1 MAARIEIRVEV
12 PEEMAQR
19 VDRPP
24 IEIVRILELGFQ
36 QYEAAKKPPR
46 ARVIEALR
54 GTGLITQL
62 GSDILQRYGA
72 DETRRRQPPLQAEG
86 KPVSQLIIQE
96 RDRC

>member
-12 PEEMAQR
+12 PEEMAR
-19 VDRPP
+19 RLDRPRM
-24 IEIVRILELGFQ
+24 EIIRILELGLQ

-62 GSDILQRYGA
+62 GSDILQRYGT
-72 DETRRRQPPLQAEG
+72 DETHQRQPPLQAEG
-86 KPVSQLIIQE
+86 KPASQLIIEE
-96 RDRC
+96 RDRW